1 MSLPNLTV
9 VDDEADLAE
18 LVCDIA
24 EEAGFNACKYSDA
37 ELFKREFSH
46 SADVIVLDLMM
57 PGVDGIEVIRF
68 LAERQCSA
76 LLVLMSGFDVGV
88 LHSAQQ
94 LAAEQGLNLVK
105 SINKP
110 FRPDELEQLLRELP
124 VADISNSQHREVFV
138 PTITELRK
146 ALHNDELT
154 VYFQPKVSISADHY
168 YAVEALARWIHPE
181 KGMMSPALFIPLAEE
196 NQLID
201 ELTWVIFRKAME
213 CCHGWHLRGVEI
225 KVALNMSALTL
236 RDLELPEKMA
246 KLAQEYGI
254 TPSQIVLEITE
265 SSLMLELIK
274 SLDILTRFR
283 IKGFSLSIDDFGTGY
298 SSLLHLYRAPFSEM
312 KIDQS
317 FVTNMANDT
326 EAHTIVETIISL
338 AHNLKMYTV
347 AEGVETEECYQL
359 LCKLGCDQV
368 QGYLLAKPMPE
379 KELIDWFSKK
389 ISR

>member
-1 MSLPNLTV
+1 
-9 VDDEADLAE
+9 
-18 LVCDIA
+18 
-24 EEAGFNACKYSDA
+24 
-37 ELFKREFSH
+37 
-46 SADVIVLDLMM
+46 
-57 PGVDGIEVIRF
+57 
-68 LAERQCSA
+68 
-76 LLVLMSGFDVGV
+76 
-88 LHSAQQ
+88 
-94 LAAEQGLNLVK
+94 
-105 SINKP
+105 
-110 FRPDELEQLLRELP
+110 
-124 VADISNSQHREVFV
+124 
-138 PTITELRK
+138 
-146 ALHNDELT
+146 
-154 VYFQPKVSISADHY
+154 
-168 YAVEALARWIHPE
+168 
-181 KGMMSPALFIPLAEE
+181 MSPALFIPLAEE

-254 TPSQIVLEITE
+254 APSQIVLEITE